1 MYSPFGTKICSS
13 RIAWL
18 GGKVRL
24 MIAECFE
31 THSHGREGLEY
42 QKGSSICATQAT
54 PTQKGSSLRTGVK
67 DIISRSGGETD
78 PGRRKSTST

>member
-42 QKGSSICATQAT
+42 QKVRHLSFSSDFMPSFMPQVSVGI
-54 PTQKGSSLRTGVK
+54 
-67 DIISRSGGETD
+67 
-78 PGRRKSTST
+78 